1 LSSNELAQKVGI
13 KPEFKVVSRAVAGV
27 DWTRM
32 GMGPLPATNKALTK
46 AGLTMNDIDVIEL
59 NEAFAAQSLYVI
71 RKGGWDLD
79 KINLNGGAIAL
90 GHPLGC
96 SGARILVTL
105 MNVMRQKDSKY
116 GLATMCIGTGQG
128 IATIIERTK

>member
-1 LSSNELAQKVGI
+1 MS
-13 KPEFKVVSRAVAGV
+13 
-27 DWTRM
+27 
-32 GMGPLPATNKALTK
+32 
-46 AGLTMNDIDVIEL
+46 DIDVIEL

-71 RKGGWDLD
+71 RKGGWDES

-96 SGARILVTL
+96 SGTRIMITL
-105 MNVMRQKDSKY
+105 MNVMEQNDLNT

-128 IATIIERTK
+128 IATVIERA